1 MPASTMQKP
10 KANQVICEKCGE
22 WCDFECEIC
31 PFCGT
36 SLYGDEPQKNGDEP
50 QNDRKSNE
58 KDNEKDEVGEQN
70 PQKNDEDSKPEPP
83 KEDAKTNEQ
92 KEPEHSESRI
102 SNALKFLKEAKEWF
116 SESLIS
122 NALRL
127 LKGVKDWIKEYYLVL
142 LIVLGIPLILVVYVL
157 SLYLLDY
164 IGFFKL

>member
-70 PQKNDEDSKPEPP
+70 SQKNDADRKPESA
-83 KEDAKTNEQ
+83 KENAKTNEQ
-92 KEPEHSESRI
+92 EETELTKSPTSKIIHLFKEV
-102 SNALKFLKEAKEWF
+102 KEWC
-116 SESLIS
+116 
-122 NALRL
+122 
-127 LKGVKDWIKEYYLVL
+127 KDNYAVL
-142 LIVLGIPLILVVYVL
+142 LVVLGIPLIFVLYIL